1 MCSVVKNLFGRG
13 LARVHI
19 DIRYDFSKNIK
30 KRIHFCKITGV
41 CIILTL
47 RRLASS
53 FMLEETRKLAV
64 QDRENFVMHLSI
76 MGRDGMVLK

>member
-1 MCSVVKNLFGRG
+1 M
-13 LARVHI
+13 
-19 DIRYDFSKNIK
+19 
-30 KRIHFCKITGV
+30 
-41 CIILTL
+41 TL